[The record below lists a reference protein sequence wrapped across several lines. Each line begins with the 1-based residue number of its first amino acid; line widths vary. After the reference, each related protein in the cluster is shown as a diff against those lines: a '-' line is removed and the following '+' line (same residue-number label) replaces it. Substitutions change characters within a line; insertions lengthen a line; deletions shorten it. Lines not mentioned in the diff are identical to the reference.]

1 MSKEKYLSPLEELD
15 LVLKEINGV
24 VSAVEHTHN
33 QPSDAEVLYEYF
45 KGQNKFISKINL
57 NRILIKLEKDT
68 YISKNE
74 NGEYSVTWEG
84 RLFILDGGYIGEYD
98 NRYAEKIRVDKIE
111 LSQKNFRYTQN
122 VLLILVSVGTL
133 VAAWYYL
140 NEMNAHYYHWW

>member
-33 QPSDAEVLYEYF
+33 QPSNAEVLYEYF

-84 RLFILDGGYIGEYD
+84 RLFIKEEGGYVKRKQRARTSTNLQLLTTWVIAGGAFFGLIWVCFQVYD
-98 NRYAEKIRVDKIE
+98 WFHKCCPC
-111 LSQKNFRYTQN
+111 
-122 VLLILVSVGTL
+122 
-133 VAAWYYL
+133 
-140 NEMNAHYYHWW
+140 HH